1 MTLSLRRAQFID
13 ASALPAVERS
23 AAALFRNDP
32 ELAWLADAPVTS
44 VEQHQH
50 DIRCALVWL
59 AEAANGS
66 IVGFLSAHIF
76 DTELH
81 IQEVSVSS
89 GFQGQGLGRRLLQ
102 TALEHAR
109 HSGLT
114 ALTLTTF
121 RELPWNELFYRRFG
135 FQTLPFSSLDQRLK
149 AVLEAEIA
157 HGLPGA
163 RRCAMRYCIKL

>member
-1 MTLSLRRAQFID
+1 MTPSLRRAQFDD

-23 AAALFRNDP
+23 AAILFRNDP

-44 VEQHQH
+44 VEQHLRAIESAQ
-50 DIRCALVWL
+50 VWV
-59 AEAANGS
+59 AEMANGS
-66 IVGFLSAHIF
+66 IVGFLSAHAV

-89 GFQGQGLGRRLLQ
+89 AFQGQGLGRRLLQ
-102 TALEHAR
+102 TALEYAR

-121 RELPWNELFYRRFG
+121 RTLPWNEPFYQRFG
-135 FQTLPFSSLDQRLK
+135 FESLAFSDLDHRLQ
-149 AVLEAEIA
+149 AVLEAEIT

-163 RRCAMRYCIKL
+163 RRCAMRYCIKP

>member
-1 MTLSLRRAQFID
+1 MTLSLRPAQFAD
-13 ASALPAVERS
+13 ASSLPAVERS

-32 ELAWLADAPVTS
+32 ELAWLADAPMTS
-44 VEQHQH
+44 VEQHQR
-50 DIRCALVWL
+50 DIDSARVWV
-59 AEAANGS
+59 AEAADAS
-66 IVGFLSAHIF
+66 IVGFLSAYTV
-76 DTELH
+76 DSELH

-89 GFQGQGLGRRLLQ
+89 GFQGQGLGRRLLL

-109 HSGLT
+109 NLGLA

-121 RELPWNELFYRRFG
+121 RELPWNEVFYRRFG
-135 FQTLPFSSLDQRLK
+135 FETLAPCRLDPRLK

-163 RRCAMRYCIKL
+163 RRCAMRYCIAP

>member
-1 MTLSLRRAQFID
+1 MTLSLRRAQLAD

-32 ELAWLADAPVTS
+32 ELSWLADAPVTG
-44 VEQHQH
+44 VEQHQR
-50 DIRCALVWL
+50 DIDSAEVWVI
-59 AEAANGS
+59 EAAEGL
-66 IVGFLSAHIF
+66 IVGFLSAYTV

-89 GFQGQGLGRRLLQ
+89 GFQGQGLGRRLMQ

-109 HSGLT
+109 SSGLT

-121 RELPWNELFYRRFG
+121 RELPWNEVFYRRFG
-135 FQTLPFSSLDQRLK
+135 FETLPFSSLDQRLK

-163 RRCAMRYCIKL
+163 RRCAMRYRIEP

>member
-1 MTLSLRRAQFID
+1 MTPSLRRAQFDD

-23 AAALFRNDP
+23 AATLFRIDP

-50 DIRCALVWL
+50 DIGCAQVWV
-59 AEAANGS
+59 AEATNQS
-66 IVGFLSAHIF
+66 IVGFLSAHTV

-89 GFQGQGLGRRLLQ
+89 SFQGQGLGRRLLQ

-109 HSGLT
+109 RSGLT

-121 RELPWNELFYRRFG
+121 RTLPWNEPFYQRFG
-135 FQTLPFSSLDQRLK
+135 FESLASSDLDHRLQ
-149 AVLEAEIA
+149 AVLEAETT

-163 RRCAMRYCIKL
+163 RRCAMRYCIKP

>member
-1 MTLSLRRAQFID
+1 MTISLRRAQFND

-44 VEQHQH
+44 FEQHLRAIESAQ
-50 DIRCALVWL
+50 VWV
-59 AEAANGS
+59 AEMANGS
-66 IVGFLSAHIF
+66 IVGFLSAHTA

-81 IQEVSVSS
+81 IQEISVCS

-102 TALEHAR
+102 TALEYAR
-109 HSGLT
+109 QNGLT

-121 RELPWNELFYRRFG
+121 RELPWNEPFYQRLG
-135 FQTLPFSSLDQRLK
+135 FETLAFSDLDQRLQ
-149 AVLEAEIA
+149 AVLEAEIT

-163 RRCAMRYCIKL
+163 RRCAMRYCIKP